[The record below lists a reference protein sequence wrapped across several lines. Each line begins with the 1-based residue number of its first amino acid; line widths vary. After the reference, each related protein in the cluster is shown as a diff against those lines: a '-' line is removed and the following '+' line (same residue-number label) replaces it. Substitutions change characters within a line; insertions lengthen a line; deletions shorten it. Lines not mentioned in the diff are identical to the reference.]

1 MTIPFCAHR
10 ASQAYDDT
18 WREHRRELNVDAEN
32 VCAIVARS
40 PSLVLPS
47 ESENELGASAIP
59 VEVLGSSLD
68 PQLDYDPYVDPEHE
82 IDFDRSQEELGCI
95 FGAHSPASS
104 VNNLKVGHD
113 GVPCDH
119 YAN

>member
-1 MTIPFCAHR
+1 MAIPFCAHR
-10 ASQAYDDT
+10 ASQAYDDN
-18 WREHRRELNVDAEN
+18 WGEHRGEFNIDAEN

-40 PSLVLPS
+40 PSLALPS

-68 PQLDYDPYVDPEHE
+68 PQPDYDPYIDPEHE
-82 IDFDRSQEELGCI
+82 IDFDRSQEELECI

-104 VNNLKVGHD
+104 VNTLKVGHD